1 MWVISQTGPWRQSN
15 GSAASRWSPISSYK
29 KTLVWLAEGG
39 VGVNKSFLEPSLVRL
54 MLTFIHFGCFRLV
67 LLFMMIYS
75 VFWARSAILVGKIQ
89 QEWGKLEKVGD
100 ITYFLLTSLQP
111 SRRENMK
118 TRQYLAN
125 KLSFSFAFNMNFLPW
140 ETKLP
145 PIPSLV
151 MTLPISYKNTVTDL
165 LERVLFKTCVN

>member
-1 MWVISQTGPWRQSN
+1 MITNKFLQENTGLVSRRGCGGKQIFFRTFL
-15 GSAASRWSPISSYK
+15 GSID
-29 KTLVWLAEGG
+29 VDIH
-39 VGVNKSFLEPSLVRL
+39 
-54 MLTFIHFGCFRLV
+54 TFYSCFRLV

-100 ITYFLLTSLQP
+100 ITYYLPTSLQP